1 MCHFVLAGSLPAPS
15 DSSGSAAS
23 PVHRWQSHRRGVR
36 QGLQAVLLGYN
47 LAFFSFCGVQTTKM
61 NVPCS
66 VCRGHCSFN
75 DACTSLFHPFFSN
88 ISNNFFLYPS
98 VNQFPFSLP
107 LSSSFLPSI
116 FPFLSLHISLSL
128 FLHLCLSPLRDVFLT
143 DGSRVSAA
151 TVASTA
157 IAAAQWAVSQVS
169 SL

>member
-61 NVPCS
+61 IVPCS
-66 VCRGHCSFN
+66 VCRGHCSLY
-75 DACTSLFHPFFSN
+75 DAFTSLFHPFFSN

-98 VNQFPFSLP
+98 VNQFPYSLV
-107 LSSSFLPSI
+107 LSPALYLS
-116 FPFLSLHISLSL
+116 FLSLHISLSL
-128 FLHLCLSPLRDVFLT
+128 SPSLPLPSQ
-143 DGSRVSAA
+143 GCVSY
-151 TVASTA
+151 
-157 IAAAQWAVSQVS
+157 
-169 SL
+169 